1 MQWAP
6 WTCSS
11 ECVATSSHTTLQT
24 SSIFSKQRC
33 VMKILYLFHIVYQ
46 QHKELKGLSLKN
58 KWSNN
63 KENLHPLLL
72 HYTWHLT
79 TDAARPWVKTW
90 VDPNLKFQSLV
101 VINRQVDAGE
111 LWWIIIRISR
121 AITAHCFE
129 QFIIFRGQWMGNQWT
144 ASHPLLI
151 STQSMLNKKAKEE
164 V

>member
-33 VMKILYLFHIVYQ
+33 VWWKSYIYFILFISNTKNWKAWVWKTNEVTIKKI
-46 QHKELKGLSLKN
+46 
-58 KWSNN
+58 
-63 KENLHPLLL
+63 
-72 HYTWHLT
+72 YTHSYYTIPDIWPPT
-79 TDAARPWVKTW
+79 WVKTW

-111 LWWIIIRISR
+111 LWWIIMRISR